1 MAVFHSKVPSGLL
14 ENSHRLVESKAKA
27 SRVTSV
33 GFHKK
38 CLIFNA
44 WH

>member
-14 ENSHRLVESKAKA
+14 ENSHRLVESKTKA
-27 SRVTSV
+27 VSV

-38 CLIFNA
+38 KMCDF
-44 WH
+44 